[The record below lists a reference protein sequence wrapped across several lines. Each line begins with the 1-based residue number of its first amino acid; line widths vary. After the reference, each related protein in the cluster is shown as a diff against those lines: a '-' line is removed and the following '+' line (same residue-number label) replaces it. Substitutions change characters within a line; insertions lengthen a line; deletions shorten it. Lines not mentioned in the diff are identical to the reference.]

1 MDKAKRAY
9 TISVVIVVIIAA
21 LLLLIIFSTSYN
33 KVYLTNIP
41 FIKVNYLLTSSYCSS
56 PSSLKSIGL
65 EKMCVQTYTYNTSRY
80 NISITPVI
88 IYTFFKFNSS
98 TSANTFIN
106 HVSRYLNTTP
116 WPEDIH
122 VNASTYS
129 DYIYTE
135 EYAPYI
141 NAGKPM
147 WVYTLYYTNG
157 SKVLSLSAVNST
169 QSQLTA
175 LTLNKLIE
183 IMNYLRGNIS
193 NIN

>member
-1 MDKAKRAY
+1 MDNAERIY
-9 TISVVIVVIIAA
+9 IILVVTAVIIVA
-21 LLLLIIFSTSYN
+21 LLLLVIFFTSYN

-41 FIKVNYLLTSSYCSS
+41 FIKANYLLTSSYCSS

-65 EKMCVQTYTYNTSRY
+65 EKMCVQTYIRNTSRY

-98 TSANTFIN
+98 TSANTFIDR
-106 HVSRYLNTTP
+106 VSRYLNTTP

-141 NAGKPM
+141 NAGKPI
-147 WVYTLYYTNG
+147 WVYTLYYSNG

-169 QSQLTA
+169 QSKLTA
-175 LTLNKLIE
+175 LTLNKVIE
-183 IMNYLRGNIS
+183 LMNYLRGNIS
-193 NIN
+193 KIN